1 MKTVY
6 SLLLC
11 ALSLFLAQG
20 VASAQCNKNSDPSQ
34 AGITNDS
41 EARYSVFTITG
52 PNLIEVNTVNVYGF
66 SQYSEC
72 SGSEYTYRWTLLCA
86 DDPSISPFYMGYNT
100 GSTCSF
106 ICYEPVNLFLWL
118 DVWKSG
124 HDGVWGHAETM
135 VTVLPAG
142 SLNP

>member
-1 MKTVY
+1 MKSPFFLFLFVI
-6 SLLLC
+6 
-11 ALSLFLAQG
+11 SLFISHNTI
-20 VASAQCNKNSDPSQ
+20 SAQNQDYNEPSQ
-34 AGITNDS
+34 KEITNDTES
-41 EARYSVFTITG
+41 GYSIYTITG

-72 SGSEYTYRWTLLCA
+72 SSPEYTYQWTLLCA
-86 DDPSISPFYMGYNT
+86 DDPNISPFFMGYNT

-118 DVWKSG
+118 DVWRSG
-124 HDGVWGHAETM
+124 YAGVWGHAETM

-142 SLNP
+142 SL